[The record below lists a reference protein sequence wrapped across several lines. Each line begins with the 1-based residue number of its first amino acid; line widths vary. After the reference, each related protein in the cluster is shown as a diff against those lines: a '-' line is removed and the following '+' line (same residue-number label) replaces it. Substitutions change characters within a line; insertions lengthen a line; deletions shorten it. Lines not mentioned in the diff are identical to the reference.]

1 MVVDAGDK
9 AAEAEGVGAR
19 SEALEHGDG
28 QRADDGQRAELPVLD
43 AYGLSFGYGSER
55 VWDQVDLALYAGEIG
70 YLTGPNGAGKT
81 TLLKCLAGWMS
92 PRSGQVDVLGERFTG
107 RSRAIRRQITFVADV
122 PAFYEDL
129 TAREHIDFVLRAN
142 RAERE
147 VVDRAERML
156 EAFGIAEFCNA
167 YPSAFSRGMRQ
178 KLALVIAL
186 MMKPKLVLMDEP
198 TGPLDP
204 DARVLLG
211 KLVQEAARDGAAVLL
226 SCHHELPGVA
236 PDVVYDLRD
245 GRLREVDAHD
255 SVVAGGASE
264 SGTHVEGPGA
274 HVEGPGELDAGP
286 DGCDGEPDARDAG
299 PRSGGAAGPCAT
311 AAGDGGSHA

>member
-1 MVVDAGDK
+1 MNAIETHTLTRRFGPRTAVDGLDLTVRQGELFALL
-9 AAEAEGVGAR
+9 GV
-19 SEALEHGDG
+19 
-28 QRADDGQRAELPVLD
+28 
-43 AYGLSFGYGSER
+43 
-55 VWDQVDLALYAGEIG
+55 
-70 YLTGPNGAGKT
+70 NGAGKT

-92 PRSGQVDVLGERFTG
+92 PRSGQIDVLGERFTG
-107 RSRAIRRQITFVADV
+107 RSRAIRRQIAFVADV

-147 VVDRAERML
+147 VADRAERML

-186 MMKPKLVLMDEP
+186 MLKPKLVLMDEP

-236 PDVVYDLRD
+236 PDVVYNLRD
-245 GRLREVDAHD
+245 GRLREVDVHD

-264 SGTHVEGPGA
+264 SGA

-286 DGCDGEPDARDAG
+286 DSCDGKPDARDAG
-299 PRSGGAAGPCAT
+299 PCSGGAAGPCAT

>member
-9 AAEAEGVGAR
+9 AAEAGGVGAR
-19 SEALEHGDG
+19 SEALEHGDGPRVDYG

-55 VWDQVDLALYAGEIG
+55 VWDQVDVALYAGEIG

-81 TLLKCLAGWMS
+81 TLLRCLAGWMS
-92 PRSGQVDVLGERFTG
+92 PRSGQIDVMGERFTG
-107 RSRAIRRQITFVADV
+107 RSRSIRRQIAFVADV

-255 SVVAGGASE
+255 SVVAGGAS
-264 SGTHVEGPGA
+264 GPGA
-274 HVEGPGELDAGP
+274 HDAGPVELGAGP
-286 DGCDGEPDARDAG
+286 DGCDGEPGTRDG
-299 PRSGGAAGPCAT
+299 EPCPGGVAGPCAT
-311 AAGDGGSHA
+311 AVGDGGSHA

>member
-19 SEALEHGDG
+19 SEALEHGDGPRADYG

-92 PRSGQVDVLGERFTG
+92 PRSGQIDVMGERFTG
-107 RSRAIRRQITFVADV
+107 RSRSIRRQIAFVADV

-147 VVDRAERML
+147 VADRAERML

-245 GRLREVDAHD
+245 GCLREVDAHD
-255 SVVAGGASE
+255 SVVAGGAS
-264 SGTHVEGPGA
+264 GPGA
-274 HVEGPGELDAGP
+274 HVEGPGELDTGP
-286 DGCDGEPDARDAG
+286 DGCDGEPGARDAG
-299 PRSGGAAGPCAT
+299 PRSDGAAGPCAT
-311 AAGDGGSHA
+311 AVSDGGSHA